1 MWYFES
7 ENVKSDC
14 YEDEKALDMLHD
26 ALENDNLDTEDAD
39 NLVDAISTLDAN
51 VYNLCKAMIY
61 QNFML
66 MRKVDSLSDMV
77 SELKAKMED

>member
-39 NLVDAISTLDAN
+39 NLVDAISSLDAN

>member
-39 NLVDAISTLDAN
+39 NLVDAISSLDAN

-66 MRKVDSLSDMV
+66 VRKVDSLSDMV